1 MQNRTRSLL
10 AVRTH
15 VCAGSDP
22 AQCGFTDERCIA
34 LTLHGDPIFD
44 DAGDYL
50 YESCTKPTGNA
61 GFRCVYAGTKAG
73 YSNEVNFVC
82 SKC

>member
-1 MQNRTRSLL
+1 MN
-10 AVRTH
+10 TH
-15 VCAGSDP
+15 KVLHVHTNLRAGSDP

-44 DAGDYL
+44 SNNNYL

-61 GFRCVYAGTKAG
+61 GFKCVYAGTKAG
-73 YSNEVNFVC
+73 YRNEVNFIC